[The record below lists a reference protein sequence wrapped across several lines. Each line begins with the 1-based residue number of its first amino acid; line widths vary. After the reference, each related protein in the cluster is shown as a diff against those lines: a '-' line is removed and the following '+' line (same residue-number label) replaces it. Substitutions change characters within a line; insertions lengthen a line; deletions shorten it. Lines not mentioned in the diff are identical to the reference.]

1 MKNLSQ
7 ELANSIARMFPDA
20 IFYKKTTE
28 KVVALTIDDAPCQQ
42 DRGDYG
48 TKAILDAIALHNQ
61 KYSHLE
67 PARATFFIISS
78 HLSPDSQIIAE
89 IIAKGH
95 EIANHG
101 VIDETHALLTPQQF
115 ERQLREAHEKL
126 LELTGS
132 SKIRW
137 YRPGRGF
144 YNQTMLKAIANLT
157 AKDNYDL
164 QLVLASMIPFD
175 TFDLTNHPWLT
186 AMYAKQ
192 MIFPGAILVFHAN
205 STKIAKNTALAL
217 PTILEDLRQ
226 RNYRIITVSQ
236 LLDTDSYGR
245 YINMEGTNN
254 NEGAKK

>member
-1 MKNLSQ
+1 MKNLAE
-7 ELANSIARMFPDA
+7 ELVNGVARMFPDA
-20 IFYKKTTE
+20 IFYKQTRE
-28 KVVALTIDDAPCQQ
+28 KVVALTIDDAPCPW
-42 DRGDYG
+42 DREDCG
-48 TKAILDAIALHNQ
+48 TKGILDAIATHNQ

-78 HLSPDSQIIAE
+78 HLLPDSRIIPKIMAH
-89 IIAKGH
+89 GH

-115 ERQLREAHEKL
+115 EQQLREAHEKL

-132 SKIRW
+132 EEIRW

-144 YNQTMLKAIANLT
+144 YNQTMLKAISLLT

-175 TFDLTNHPWLT
+175 TFDLTNNPWLT
-186 AMYAKQ
+186 AMYTKQ

-205 STKIAKNTALAL
+205 STKVANNTAIAL
-217 PTILEDLRQ
+217 PMILEDLRQ
-226 RNYRIITVSQ
+226 RDYRIVTVSE
-236 LLDTDSYGR
+236 LLDHTQ
-245 YINMEGTNN
+245 
-254 NEGAKK
+254 